1 MSAPNPENDV
11 LYELKAEVEIELTEV
26 VASRPEEEMELPI
39 TDWLFDPTD
48 AERAEIGE
56 RGLLDAVEVL
66 EEDGTPPGPST
77 EA

>member
-11 LYELKAEVEIELTEV
+11 LYELKVELEIELTQTV
-26 VASRPEEEMELPI
+26 VSHPEEEMALPI

-48 AERAEIGE
+48 VEREEIGE

-66 EEDGTPPGPST
+66 ENGPHPGPRA